1 MDLRFLP
8 ATLALGGASLLGLT
22 APALAQAPVPA
33 AQIRALNLAR
43 NAAVLSNG
51 GLSVYTPANCMFSTS
66 AASNPCLVSSDADGF
81 VYRFLGGPPGW
92 ESKGLPATT
101 ETEIRIAPD
110 GRRVVAI
117 LYNGPPR

>member
-43 NAAVLSNG
+43 NTAVTENG
-51 GLSVYTPANCMFSTS
+51 GLGSYRPQPCMFNTS
-66 AASNPCLVSSDADGF
+66 AGGGECLTQNTSNGYTFS
-81 VYRFLGGPPGW
+81 FLGGKPGW
-92 ESKGLPATT
+92 PENGSQPTT
-101 ETEIRIAPD
+101 ETEIQIAPD
-110 GRRVVAI
+110 GRSVQQIV
-117 LYNGPPR
+117 YNGAPR